1 MLKIALICSLLGL
14 IILYIVAENIS
25 IDEKTIDKINKDD
38 FGSDVKIKGAV
49 NKIIDLENVMIVEIT
64 QPTNMPVV
72 LFKEED
78 INLSEGDYI
87 EVIGEIDEYNGEL
100 EVIGH
105 RVRVI
110 S

>member
-1 MLKIALICSLLGL
+1 LLKIALICSLLGL